1 MGLPTQAG
9 NPDLADPREFLFE
22 LILGHI
28 SIIEANR
35 RKPMKHERRLWSPA
49 HRSVL
54 PIATATLAVAIFI
67 FDTVTD
73 LEIAGAVLYVAVV
86 LISIAFCRRRG
97 VVLIAIACSI
107 LTLLSFALT
116 PTGSWQPGLVNG
128 LLSLI
133 AIAATTY
140 LALKIESA
148 DVAAHEARAQLTH
161 MARVMTLGE
170 LTASIAHEVNQ
181 PLAAVVTS
189 GNACQRW
196 LASQPPNIER
206 ASQALDRIVSNA
218 NRASEIIGRV
228 RNLVKKAP
236 SQLGLLSINEVAEE
250 VIALMQNEAEQKS
263 IVLYTRLAAG
273 LPAVSGDRIQLQ
285 QVLLNLMM
293 NAIEAVNACIE
304 GPREIVVSST
314 WEQTNGVVL
323 AVSDTGKGLAAGMGD
338 EIFDAFQ
345 TTKPDGMGM
354 GLAVSRSIAEAHGGR
369 LWVTPNAPRGAIF
382 HLALPASGEPV

>member
-1 MGLPTQAG
+1 
-9 NPDLADPREFLFE
+9 
-22 LILGHI
+22 
-28 SIIEANR
+28 
-35 RKPMKHERRLWSPA
+35 MKHERRLWSPA